1 METIAPL
8 VDTDSLETIWRQ
20 WRPWRELMEITIEPC
35 ADLDEAVALY
45 R

>member
-20 WRPWRELMEITIEPC
+20 WRPWRELMDITIEPY
-35 ADLDEAVALY
+35 ADLDETVTLY